1 MSKERVRPLQ
11 RSQRDRLQAQ
21 QESNRQPP
29 HDDLLLCAALG
40 DPKEF
45 CNHISQSSER
55 LSDTYFRHTLMRLD
69 LALPSLARVYY
80 SSKGGES
87 KMAKHQKTDQH
98 ERENAFGRSCARL
111 RKHMHLTQRELGR
124 LLGISEQALQQW
136 ERGVHSPTVEHLKR
150 LLALAL
156 QRHAF
161 APGQEHEE
169 AQQLWLAAGQPLAD
183 FEVFWMQV
191 QLASASAPPALVVL
205 KRGAAHSE
213 APRAEHPPLPT
224 SSRFDWGDALAVD
237 AFYGRE
243 AERVQLSQWVLQE
256 RCQVVSVLGMGGIGK
271 SALSVTFMHQVASSF
286 QAVVFRSVRDAPPC
300 QDLLADCLHVL
311 SPEPLPTLP
320 ASVDRRID
328 LLLDCLQRQPCLLVL
343 DNLETLLQALDPEG
357 HFRPGYQD
365 YAALLRRVAQTPH
378 QSCLLLTSRET
389 PAELGHLES
398 PRASVRALR
407 LRGLE
412 PEACAQLLEEREVM
426 GSTHDR
432 LRLAQRYAGNPLAL
446 NIVAEAISELFGGQ
460 ISSFLEQDTV
470 IFSSIRDLLA
480 EQWTRLS
487 ALEQALLLWLA
498 VVREPR
504 GVAQLHALLVTPV
517 AEVQVSEALEALQR
531 RSLVEQGKRGTA
543 GEVQATFTLQSVVLE
558 YVTEVLVERVSEQ
571 VQHAVWEHLISYAL
585 EQAGA
590 KEYVR
595 QAQERLLVAPVLLRL
610 QAIYR
615 QTDAVEE
622 QLLRLLNQ
630 LRTWDQEAQGY
641 GPANLI
647 MLLRGLRGHL
657 RRIDLSRLAIRG
669 AYLQGVEMQDARLSG
684 AILRDTIFTEAFDA
698 TWSVAMSSN
707 GRYWA
712 AGSKRGEVRVWR
724 EGGQILHLVWQ
735 AHTDTTASLAFSPD
749 ERLLASGSWDGNLK
763 LWDVERGTL
772 LWDRH
777 TDSINSVAFVPD
789 GSMLAS
795 GGDDALIQLWNVTSE
810 TLVQTLTGQGG
821 AVHALAWS
829 PDGKLLASSGFDGRI
844 RVWEI
849 ENRICMQTLE
859 AHSNW
864 VTGLAFAP
872 NGTRLA
878 SASWDRT
885 VRLWDLASGRLLQTL
900 MGHRDRV
907 LRVAWSPDGRTVA
920 SAGFD
925 NTIWLW
931 DVERESYQA
940 ALHGHSADV
949 YAITFTPDSGS
960 LLSGSEDGT
969 IRVWDVKSGQC
980 VRIIGG
986 YAVSLYDVDWS
997 PDGTQ
1002 LVSGGTNT
1010 LVTIWEAASG
1020 MPSKVLRGHSRIV
1033 HGVVWSPDGRL
1044 LASAGWDN
1052 SIRLWDATTGACL
1065 QMLRDPDA
1073 ADTIFQGLAWSPDGS
1088 LLASGSYL
1096 RGVQVWDA
1104 TARTRRW
1111 VGHAHSTKIRR
1122 VAWSPDGT
1130 RLASGGDDGSV
1141 CLWEASDGTLL
1152 KKLQGH
1158 SGMVASVTWSPDG
1171 TQLASGGTG
1180 QGSGGS
1186 AELFVWDA
1194 QSAERVQALSGHA
1207 GIVFAVAW
1215 SKRGDLLVSGGSDG
1229 ILRWW
1234 DVQRG
1239 ECVTMREGHHTGVQS
1254 LRVSPDGHLL
1264 ASCGDDNAIKVWDL
1278 QSAELLRTLRPER
1291 PYERLTITGIRGLT
1305 EAQKATLRA
1314 LGAVEENET
1323 GVLD

>member
-1 MSKERVRPLQ
+1 
-11 RSQRDRLQAQ
+11 
-21 QESNRQPP
+21 
-29 HDDLLLCAALG
+29 
-40 DPKEF
+40 
-45 CNHISQSSER
+45 
-55 LSDTYFRHTLMRLD
+55 
-69 LALPSLARVYY
+69 
-80 SSKGGES
+80 
-87 KMAKHQKTDQH
+87 MAKHKKTDQH

-111 RKHMHLTQRELGR
+111 RKNMHLTQRELGR
-124 LLGISEQALQQW
+124 LLGLSEQALQQW
-136 ERGVHSPTVEHLKR
+136 ERGVHFPTVEHLKR
-150 LLALAL
+150 LLALGL
-156 QRHAF
+156 QHHAF
-161 APGQEHEE
+161 APRQEHEE
-169 AQQLWLAAGQPLAD
+169 AQQLWLAAGQQQED
-183 FEVFWMQV
+183 FEAFWMQV

-213 APRAEHPPLPT
+213 APRAQHPPLPP
-224 SSRFDWGDALAVD
+224 SSRFDWGDALAVH

-243 AERVQLSQWVLQE
+243 AERVLLEQWVQQE

-300 QDLLADCLHVL
+300 LELLADCLHVL
-311 SPEPLPTLP
+311 SPEMLPTLP
-320 ASVDRRID
+320 PNVDRRID
-328 LLLDCLQRQPCLLVL
+328 LLLECFQTQHCLLVL
-343 DNLETLLQALDPEG
+343 DNLETLLQEHDPEG
-357 HFRPGYQD
+357 HFRPGYD
-365 YAALLRRVAQTPH
+365 EYAELLRRVAQTPH

-389 PAELGHLES
+389 PVELRHLEI
-398 PRASVRALR
+398 RHASVRALR
-407 LRGLE
+407 LAGLE
-412 PEACAQLLEEREVM
+412 PAACEQLLEERDVV
-426 GSTHDR
+426 GTTQDR
-432 LRLAQRYAGNPLAL
+432 VRLAQRYAGNPLAL
-446 NIVAEAISELFGGQ
+446 NIVAEAISDLFGGEIGQ
-460 ISSFLEQDTV
+460 FLAQDKV

-487 ALEQALLLWLA
+487 ALEQALLFWLA
-498 VVREPR
+498 VVREPVSIEELLSVR
-504 GVAQLHALLVTPV
+504 ITPLSRAQVR
-517 AEVQVSEALEALQR
+517 EALEALQR
-531 RSLVEQGKRGTA
+531 RSLVERGKAEA
-543 GEVQATFTLQSVVLE
+543 GLGRYTLQSVVLE
-558 YVTEVLVERVSEQ
+558 YVTELLVERVSEQ
-571 VQHAVWEHLISYAL
+571 VQHAGWEHLISYAL
-585 EQAGA
+585 EQAAA

-595 QAQERLLVAPVLLRL
+595 QAQERLLVAPVLLCL
-610 QAIYR
+610 QAGYH
-615 QTDAVEE
+615 QTEAVEE
-622 QLLRLLNQ
+622 LLLRLLTQ
-630 LRTWDQEAQGY
+630 LRTWDSQVQGY

-657 RRIDLSRLAIRG
+657 RGLDLSHLSIRG
-669 AYLQGVEMQDARLSG
+669 AYLQGVEMQDAKLSG
-684 AILRDTIFTEAFDA
+684 ASLRDTIFTEAFDA
-698 TWSVAMSSN
+698 TWSVAISSN

-724 EGGQILHLVWQ
+724 EAGQTLHLVWQ
-735 AHTDTTASLAFSPD
+735 AHTDTTASLTFSPD
-749 ERLLASGSWDGNLK
+749 ERLLASGSWDGSLK
-763 LWDVERGTL
+763 LWDLERGTL
-772 LWDRH
+772 LWERL
-777 TDSINSVAFVPD
+777 TSNINCVAFAPD
-789 GSMLAS
+789 GSLLAS
-795 GGDDALIQLWNVTSE
+795 GGDDALIQIWHVTSE
-810 TLVQTLTGQGG
+810 TLVQTLAGQGG

-844 RVWEI
+844 RVWELQ
-849 ENRICMQTLE
+849 NSICVQTLE
-859 AHSNW
+859 AHTNW

-885 VRLWDLASGRLLQTL
+885 VRLWDMASGRLIQTL
-900 MGHRDRV
+900 LGHTDRA

-940 ALHGHSADV
+940 ALHGHTADV

-969 IRVWDVKSGQC
+969 LRVWDVKSGQC
-980 VRIIGG
+980 VRIIRG

-1010 LVTIWEAASG
+1010 QVTMWEAVG
-1020 MPSKVLRGHSRIV
+1020 GVPSKVLRGHSRIV
-1033 HGVVWSPDGRL
+1033 HGVAWSPDGRL

-1052 SIRLWDATTGACL
+1052 TIRLWDATTGTCL
-1065 QMLRDPDA
+1065 QVLRDPDA
-1073 ADTIFQGLAWSPDGS
+1073 VDTIFQGVAWSPDGR

-1104 TARTRRW
+1104 TARTRYW
-1111 VGHAHSTKIRR
+1111 VGHAHSTKVRR

-1130 RLASGGDDGSV
+1130 RLASCGDDGSV
-1141 CLWEASDGTLL
+1141 CLWDASDGTLL
-1152 KKLQGH
+1152 EKLQGH
-1158 SGMVASVTWSPDG
+1158 SGMLASVAWSPDG
-1171 TQLASGGTG
+1171 MQLASGGTG
-1180 QGSGGS
+1180 QGRGGS
-1186 AELFVWDA
+1186 GELSIWDA
-1194 QSAERVQALSGHA
+1194 QRAERLQALSGHA
-1207 GIVFAVAW
+1207 GIVFALAW

-1239 ECVTMREGHHTGVQS
+1239 ECVRMREGHHTGVQS
-1254 LRVSPDGHLL
+1254 LRVSPDGYLL

-1278 QSAELLRTLRPER
+1278 QSAELLRTLRRDR
-1291 PYERLTITGIRGLT
+1291 PYERLNITGTRGLT

>member
-1 MSKERVRPLQ
+1 
-11 RSQRDRLQAQ
+11 
-21 QESNRQPP
+21 
-29 HDDLLLCAALG
+29 
-40 DPKEF
+40 
-45 CNHISQSSER
+45 
-55 LSDTYFRHTLMRLD
+55 
-69 LALPSLARVYY
+69 
-80 SSKGGES
+80 
-87 KMAKHQKTDQH
+87 MAKHKKTDQH

-124 LLGISEQALQQW
+124 LLGLSEQALQQW
-136 ERGVHSPTVEHLKR
+136 ERGVHFPTVEHLKR
-150 LLALAL
+150 LLALGL
-156 QRHAF
+156 QHHAF
-161 APGQEHEE
+161 APRQEHEE

-183 FEVFWMQV
+183 FDAFWMQV

-213 APRAEHPPLPT
+213 APRAQHPPLPP
-224 SSRFDWGDALAVD
+224 SSRFDWGDALAVH

-243 AERVQLSQWVLQE
+243 AERVLLEQWVQQE

-300 QDLLADCLHVL
+300 LELLADCLHVL
-311 SPEPLPTLP
+311 SPEMLPTLP
-320 ASVDRRID
+320 PNVDRRID
-328 LLLDCLQRQPCLLVL
+328 LLLECFQTQHCLLVL
-343 DNLETLLQALDPEG
+343 DNLETLLQEHDPEG
-357 HFRPGYQD
+357 HFRPGYDD
-365 YAALLRRVAQTPH
+365 YAELLRRVAQTPH

-389 PAELGHLES
+389 PAELRHLEI
-398 PRASVRALR
+398 RHASVRALR
-407 LRGLE
+407 LAGLE
-412 PEACAQLLEEREVM
+412 PAACEQLLEERDVV
-426 GSTHDR
+426 GTTQDR
-432 LRLAQRYAGNPLAL
+432 VRLAQRYAGNPLAL
-446 NIVAEAISELFGGQ
+446 NIVAEAISDLFGGEIGQ
-460 ISSFLEQDTV
+460 FLAQDTV

-487 ALEQALLLWLA
+487 ALEQALLFWLA
-498 VVREPR
+498 VVREPVSIEELLSVR
-504 GVAQLHALLVTPV
+504 ITPLSRAQVR
-517 AEVQVSEALEALQR
+517 EALEALQR
-531 RSLVEQGKRGTA
+531 RSLVERGKAEA
-543 GEVQATFTLQSVVLE
+543 GLGRYTLQSVVLE
-558 YVTEVLVERVSEQ
+558 YVTELLVERVSEQ
-571 VQHAVWEHLISYAL
+571 VQHAGWEHLISYAL
-585 EQAGA
+585 EQAAA

-595 QAQERLLVAPVLLRL
+595 QAQERLLVAPVLLCL
-610 QAIYR
+610 QAGYH
-615 QTDAVEE
+615 QTEAVEE
-622 QLLRLLNQ
+622 LLLRLLTQ
-630 LRTWDQEAQGY
+630 LRTWDSQVQGY

-657 RRIDLSRLAIRG
+657 RGLDLSHLSIRG
-669 AYLQGVEMQDARLSG
+669 AYLQGVEMQDAKLSG
-684 AILRDTIFTEAFDA
+684 ASLRDTIFTEAFDA
-698 TWSVAMSSN
+698 TWSVAISSN

-712 AGSKRGEVRVWR
+712 AGSKRGGVRVWR
-724 EGGQILHLVWQ
+724 EAGQTLHLVWQ
-735 AHTDTTASLAFSPD
+735 AHTDTTASLTFSPD
-749 ERLLASGSWDGNLK
+749 ERLLASGSWDGSLK
-763 LWDVERGTL
+763 LWDLERGTL
-772 LWDRH
+772 LWERL
-777 TDSINSVAFVPD
+777 TSNINCVAFAPD
-789 GSMLAS
+789 GSLLAS
-795 GGDDALIQLWNVTSE
+795 GGDDALIQIWHVTSE
-810 TLVQTLTGQGG
+810 TLVQTLAGQGG

-844 RVWEI
+844 RVWELQ
-849 ENRICMQTLE
+849 NSICVQTLE
-859 AHSNW
+859 AHTNW

-885 VRLWDLASGRLLQTL
+885 VRLWDMASGRLIQTL
-900 MGHRDRV
+900 LGHTDRA

-940 ALHGHSADV
+940 ALHGHTADV

-969 IRVWDVKSGQC
+969 LRVWDVKSGQC
-980 VRIIGG
+980 VRIIRG

-1010 LVTIWEAASG
+1010 QVTMWEAVG
-1020 MPSKVLRGHSRIV
+1020 GVPSKVLRGHSRIV
-1033 HGVVWSPDGRL
+1033 HGVAWSPDGRL

-1052 SIRLWDATTGACL
+1052 TIRLWDATTGTCL
-1065 QMLRDPDA
+1065 QVLRDPDA
-1073 ADTIFQGLAWSPDGS
+1073 VDTIFQGVAWSPDGR

-1104 TARTRRW
+1104 TARTRYW
-1111 VGHAHSTKIRR
+1111 VGHAHSTKVRR

-1130 RLASGGDDGSV
+1130 RLASCGDDGSV
-1141 CLWEASDGTLL
+1141 CLWDASDGTLL
-1152 KKLQGH
+1152 EKLQGR
-1158 SGMVASVTWSPDG
+1158 SGMLASVAWSPDG
-1171 TQLASGGTG
+1171 MQLASGGTG
-1180 QGSGGS
+1180 QGRGGS
-1186 AELFVWDA
+1186 GELSIWDA
-1194 QSAERVQALSGHA
+1194 QRAERLQALSGHA
-1207 GIVFAVAW
+1207 GIVFALAW

-1239 ECVTMREGHHTGVQS
+1239 ECVRMREGHHTGVQS
-1254 LRVSPDGHLL
+1254 LRVSPDGYLL

-1278 QSAELLRTLRPER
+1278 QSAELLRTLRRDR
-1291 PYERLTITGIRGLT
+1291 PYERLNITGTRGLT

>member
-1 MSKERVRPLQ
+1 
-11 RSQRDRLQAQ
+11 
-21 QESNRQPP
+21 
-29 HDDLLLCAALG
+29 
-40 DPKEF
+40 
-45 CNHISQSSER
+45 
-55 LSDTYFRHTLMRLD
+55 
-69 LALPSLARVYY
+69 
-80 SSKGGES
+80 
-87 KMAKHQKTDQH
+87 MAKQQKTDQH

-111 RKHMHLTQRELGR
+111 RKHMHLSQRELGR

-136 ERGVHSPTVEHLKR
+136 ERGVHSPTVAHLKR

-169 AQQLWLAAGQPLAD
+169 AQQLWLAAGQSPAD
-183 FEVFWMQV
+183 FEAFWMQV
-191 QLASASAPPALVVL
+191 QLASASAPPALLVL

-213 APRAEHPPLPT
+213 APRAQHPPPT

-243 AERVQLSQWVLQE
+243 AEGVQLSQWVLQE
-256 RCQVVSVLGMGGIGK
+256 RCQVVSVLGLGGIGK
-271 SALSVTFMHQVASSF
+271 SALAVTFMHQVASSF

-343 DNLETLLQALDPEG
+343 DNLETLLQEHDPQG
-357 HFRPGYQD
+357 HFRPSYQD
-365 YAALLRRVAQTPH
+365 YAALLRRVAESPH

-389 PAELGHLES
+389 PAELGQLES

-407 LRGLE
+407 LSGLE

-446 NIVAEAISELFGGQ
+446 NIVAEVISELFGGQ

-487 ALEQALLLWLA
+487 ALEQALLFWLA
-498 VVREPR
+498 VVREPQ

-517 AEVQVSEALEALQR
+517 AWMQVSETLEALQR
-531 RSLVEQGKRGTA
+531 RSLAERAKRGTA
-543 GEVQATFTLQSVVLE
+543 GDAQATFTLQSVVLE
-558 YVTEVLVERVSEQ
+558 YVTELLVERVSEQ
-571 VQHAVWEHLISYAL
+571 VLPFISPEPKASRASGVGEMAFKGQHAEWEHLISYAL
-585 EQAGA
+585 EQAQA

-610 QAIYR
+610 QASYR
-615 QTDAVEE
+615 QTEAVEE
-622 QLLRLLNQ
+622 QLLGLLNQ

-641 GPANLI
+641 GPVNLT

-657 RRIDLSRLAIRG
+657 RKIDLSQLALRG

-684 AILRDTIFTEAFDA
+684 ARLRDTIFTEAFDA
-698 TWSVAMSSN
+698 IWSVAASHT
-707 GRYWA
+707 GEYWA

-724 EGGQILHLVWQ
+724 EGGRTLHLVWQ

-749 ERLLASGSWDGNLK
+749 ERLLASGSWDGSLK
-763 LWDVERGTL
+763 LWDLQRGTL
-772 LWDRH
+772 LWERL
-777 TDSINSVAFVPD
+777 TSNINCVAFAPD
-789 GSMLAS
+789 GSLLAN
-795 GGDDALIQLWNVTSE
+795 GGDDALIQIWNVTSE
-810 TLVQTLTGQGG
+810 TLVQTLAGQGG

-844 RVWEI
+844 RMWEI
-849 ENRICMQTLE
+849 QNSICLQTLE
-859 AHSNW
+859 AHTNW

-872 NGTRLA
+872 TGTTLA

-900 MGHRDRV
+900 LGHTDRV
-907 LRVAWSPDGRTVA
+907 LRVVWSPDGRTVA

-925 NTIWLW
+925 KTIWLW
-931 DVERESYQA
+931 DVERDSYQA

-949 YAITFTPDSGS
+949 YAITFTPDSDS

-969 IRVWDVKSGQC
+969 LRVWDVKSGQC
-980 VRIIGG
+980 VRIIAG

-1010 LVTIWEAASG
+1010 LVTMWDAVSG
-1020 MPSKVLRGHSRIV
+1020 RPSKVLRGHSRIV

-1052 SIRLWDATTGACL
+1052 TIRLWDATTGACL
-1065 QMLRDPDA
+1065 QVLRDPDA
-1073 ADTIFQGLAWSPDGS
+1073 ADTIFQGVAWSPDGR

-1111 VGHAHSTKIRR
+1111 VGHAHATKVRR

-1130 RLASGGDDGSV
+1130 RLASCGDDGSI
-1141 CLWEASDGTLL
+1141 CMWEACEGMLL
-1152 KKLQGH
+1152 GKLQGH
-1158 SGMVASVTWSPDG
+1158 SGMVASVAWSPDG
-1171 TQLASGGTG
+1171 TQLASGGAG
-1180 QGSGGS
+1180 QGRGGS
-1186 AELFVWDA
+1186 GELFVWDA
-1194 QSAERVQALSGHA
+1194 QSAERVQSLSGHV
-1207 GIVFAVAW
+1207 GIVFALAW
-1215 SKRGDLLVSGGSDG
+1215 SKGADLLVSGGSDG

-1239 ECVTMREGHHTGVQS
+1239 ACVTMREGHPTGVQS

-1278 QSAELLRTLRPER
+1278 QSAELLRTLRSDR
-1291 PYERLTITGIRGLT
+1291 PYERLNITGTRGLT